1 MSGDLVPSSEATTL
15 PGLPPGS
22 EDLSQADRA
31 ALSRAVTLLDRSSF
45 ATRIS
50 GLFGHQ
56 IEAMGRV
63 VPARFASAAARG
75 ATMALRAALRV
86 ALTSLH
92 GERKTAS
99 PRLHLALGAVS
110 GAAGGAFGLAT
121 LPFELPFSTVVML
134 RSIAD
139 IARAEGEDL
148 ADPEAALAC
157 LQVFALGG
165 QHSASAGE
173 QAILE
178 GGYFAVR
185 GLLAKTVNEAARYL
199 VQRGVAEEGAP
210 VLMRLVSLIATRFGL
225 VVTQKAMAQA
235 LPILGAAGGAAI
247 NLAFTQH
254 FQDVARGH
262 FTVRRLERTYG
273 AEIVRAAYEEIRSG
287 RAGEG
292 REAEAAA

>member
-1 MSGDLVPSSEATTL
+1 MPGDLVPSSDAFAPPVPVPEAR
-15 PGLPPGS
+15 
-22 EDLSQADRA
+22 DLSTEDRA
-31 ALSRAVTLLDRSSF
+31 ALTRAVQLLDRSSF

-63 VPARFASAAARG
+63 VPERLATAAARG
-75 ATMALRAALRV
+75 ATKALQAALRV
-86 ALTSLH
+86 AMKSLD
-92 GERKTAS
+92 GERKAAS
-99 PRLHLALGAVS
+99 PRLHLALGAMS
-110 GAAGGAFGLAT
+110 GAAGGAFGLST
-121 LPFELPFSTVVML
+121 LPLELPFSTIVML

-139 IARAEGEDL
+139 IARAEGENL
-148 ADPEAALAC
+148 GDPEAALAC

-165 QHSASAGE
+165 QQAAAGE

-185 GLLAKTVNEAARYL
+185 GLLAKTMSEAARYL

-210 VLMRLVSLIATRFGL
+210 VLVRLVALVATRFGV

-247 NLAFTQH
+247 NVAFTQH

-262 FTVRRLERTYG
+262 FTVRRLERLYG
-273 AEIVRAAYEEIRSG
+273 EETVRAAYEEIRAG
-287 RAGEG
+287 RGGETS
-292 REAEAAA
+292 AAAAA

>member
-1 MSGDLVPSSEATTL
+1 MSGELVPSPEAIGL
-15 PGLPPGS
+15 PGLLPGG
-22 EDLSQADRA
+22 EDLSATDRA
-31 ALSRAVTLLDRSSF
+31 ALARAVAQLDRSSF

-63 VPARFASAAARG
+63 MPARFASAAAKG
-75 ATMALRAALRV
+75 ATLALRAALRV

-92 GERKTAS
+92 GERKAAS
-99 PRLHLALGAVS
+99 PRLHLAIGALS

-165 QHSASAGE
+165 QQSASASE

-199 VQRGVAEEGAP
+199 VQRGMAEGGAP
-210 VLMRLVSLIATRFGL
+210 VLMRLVSLIATRFGM

-247 NLAFTQH
+247 NVAFTQH

-273 AEIVRAAYEEIRSG
+273 AEVVRAAYEELRTGKTGRS
-287 RAGEG
+287 
-292 REAEAAA
+292 EAAGQAA